1 MFFFHLCKSR
11 FFSIYV
17 KTGLFISAK
26 FSFFSLQKQFLVLQ
40 KQVLTIYALIIMI
53 PTRYR
58 ACAAQPWSLREP
70 SMRSG
75 TSKRKWKS
83 STHRLII
90 IKCSQSW
97 ILDPD
102 PAPPQV
108 EELTNLKKIA
118 EKQLEEALESLQ
130 AEREQRYL
138 DCLPFLDCNAIVVD
152 GDRGTSERSA
162 WRISWF
168 WPLHDMLCTIP
179 CYDLTRYALKKELDS
194 KNNSESMY
202 QLGNLALSIQ
212 VRKSQKSQSVA

>member
-1 MFFFHLCKSR
+1 
-11 FFSIYV
+11 
-17 KTGLFISAK
+17 
-26 FSFFSLQKQFLVLQ
+26 
-40 KQVLTIYALIIMI
+40 MI

-97 ILDPD
+97 ILDQD

-138 DCLPFLDCNAIVVD
+138 ACLLLLDCNAIVVD

-168 WPLHDMLCTIP
+168 WPLHDIYYTMLWPHQVCIEEGAGQQEQLRVNVPAWQP
-179 CYDLTRYALKKELDS
+179 CPLHP
-194 KNNSESMY
+194 
-202 QLGNLALSIQ
+202 G
-212 VRKSQKSQSVA
+212 